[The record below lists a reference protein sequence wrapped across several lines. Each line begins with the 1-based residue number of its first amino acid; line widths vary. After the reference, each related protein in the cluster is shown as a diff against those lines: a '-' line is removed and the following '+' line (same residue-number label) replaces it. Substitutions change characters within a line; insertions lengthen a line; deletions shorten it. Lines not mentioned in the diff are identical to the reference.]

1 MNSSIIVIDDDFD
14 FLEIIKEKLTRI
26 GFTNVRTEVDSIKV
40 ASHFERGDVYDI
52 ALIDMTMPDM
62 DGIQL
67 MELIK
72 NTSPGTECIMV
83 TAVND
88 ARVAVDCLKKGAYD
102 YLLKPIAREDLAL
115 SIHRALE
122 RKRLLDILAVK
133 KKASLPKLIYADTFK
148 PIITQSHKMLRIL
161 KEAELHATS
170 DVPILITGESG
181 TGKELLAKAIHCTS
195 PRSKFKF
202 TPVNMASVTAG
213 LFEAEFFGHTK
224 GAFTGAESGRAG
236 FLEHT
241 NQGTL
246 FLDEIGNLPLE
257 LQGKLMRVLQDGEY
271 MKLGSSSHRTADV
284 RFITATN
291 EDLDKLMAQ
300 GMFRKDLYYRIR
312 CGWLHLPPLRDR
324 KEDIPLLA
332 KTFLQEYGTNSNN
345 QYIDEEALCLLLE
358 YDYPGNIRELKSIIQ
373 SVVNLAQGG
382 PISPRLLPDHLKRK
396 NAVSSC
402 ISTNPQE
409 TDAVTTLALVEKNHI
424 ITAYEQTG
432 KNKSQTARLLGIG
445 LNTLRRKLKSY
456 GVD

>member
-1 MNSSIIVIDDDFD
+1 MNNSIIVIDDDFD
-14 FLEIIKEKLTRI
+14 FLEILKEKLIRI
-26 GFTNVRTEVDSIKV
+26 DFTNVRTEVDSIKA
-40 ASHFERGDVYDI
+40 ASLFEKGQVFDV

-67 MELIK
+67 LELIK

-122 RKRLLDILAVK
+122 RKRLLDILDVK

-148 PIITQSHKMLRIL
+148 PIITQSHKVLRIL
-161 KEAELHATS
+161 KEAELHAIS

-202 TPVNMASVTAG
+202 TPVNMASLTSG

-224 GAFTGAESGRAG
+224 GAFTGAENGRAG

-257 LQGKLMRVLQDGEY
+257 LQGKLLRVLQDGEY
-271 MKLGSSSHRTADV
+271 MKLGSSSHHTADV

-291 EDLDKLMAQ
+291 EDLDKLMAR

-312 CGWLHLPPLRDR
+312 CGWLHLPPLRER
-324 KEDIPLLA
+324 KEDIPLLV
-332 KTFLQEYGTNSNN
+332 KKFLITPPLFDLKAIKPFLKK
-345 QYIDEEALCLLLE
+345 IDQTKVKIIPTVLLLKSLGMARYMARNMKHIHISDE
-358 YDYPGNIRELKSIIQ
+358 LISRIQKAPDKVRECIRIASDMITALKQEGFSG
-373 SVVNLAQGG
+373 VM
-382 PISPRLLPDHLKRK
+382 ISTIGWEDKLPDIL
-396 NAVSSC
+396 
-402 ISTNPQE
+402 
-409 TDAVTTLALVEKNHI
+409 EK
-424 ITAYEQTG
+424 T
-432 KNKSQTARLLGIG
+432 
-445 LNTLRRKLKSY
+445 
-456 GVD
+456 